1 MSPNVWGGGGSS
13 WGSSSNENDGAR
25 DGDGDG
31 EGDFEA
37 IFHADHIMLLVD
49 VRAPML
55 ERNAAGHTHLEDTIG
70 VLLHIMKQ
78 KTTARDNSA
87 IGIIFLGTG
96 KTTNDQHYVEVLPLK
111 VPSAVPI
118 RKLQALLDNFEHEFQ
133 EQFGGSQDESIDYF
147 PLKDALWKSSYAF
160 QEKASSNKL
169 HQNQKRVWVFS
180 NDDNPNARMKQN
192 QEALEQVV
200 RDCAGNGMELSL
212 WCIDRSP
219 EQPFR
224 VEQFYQ
230 ALLAADDGDEN
241 RGQTGDAR
249 TGDAQAQNAEDG
261 DLSERVMRAKASG
274 FDVISNRFKAKYYK
288 KRVAHHGF
296 LDLGLRRLGGVQ
308 GAADGGGGGAPSNNA
323 AGAACAP
330 GRIGVQF
337 FIDLKVAKKP
347 SPMKLY
353 SKNNEPVMSKVAY
366 LCKDTAETVPEHE
379 IRTFVAFGND
389 SMPLVQMNKQEMLE
403 VRAPVACARTH
414 YEVASRGAGTEVD
427 SKSAIVNTAASGAFS
442 SSNSSHDFCDIE
454 VLYFAPTSQLR
465 PELNIKEP
473 LFIFP
478 DESGVQGSTVLFAAL
493 AQDLSRKGLMAMVR
507 FNGHKPGAKEP
518 RLAAML
524 PQLEDLAEDGDQVQ
538 PAGFQLIMLPF
549 RNEIRASPQDVPTPV
564 LSVLDQRPELVD
576 CAEGVVA
583 SLAVQVH
590 DEQAGVPVF
599 DYQSVPSPALQQF
612 HAVLQAVALC
622 ESEYSWSQADD
633 KMVPDYSYH
642 AQAASAT
649 QAFKDAL
656 DMPDDAGSIALGKR
670 PSGGT
675 GPNSAAAKK
684 ARAEAVETETIQ
696 TILAHIA
703 SNPDSIKLDGLKDF
717 CRLLSLPL
725 SGKKDA
731 LIERIVAGAEQM
743 LTARGVSIK

>member
-1 MSPNVWGGGGSS
+1 MSPNMWGGVGSS

-31 EGDFEA
+31 EDDLEA

-55 ERNAAGHTHLEDTIG
+55 ERNAAGHSHLEDTIG

-96 KTTNDQHYVEVLPLK
+96 KTTNDHHYVEVLPLK

-133 EQFGGSQDESIDYF
+133 QQFGGSQDESIDYF
-147 PLKDALWKSSYAF
+147 PLKEALWKSGYAF

-169 HQNQKRVWVFS
+169 HQNQKRAWVFS
-180 NDDNPNARMKQN
+180 NDDDPNAQMKQN
-192 QEALEQVV
+192 QEALQQVV
-200 RDCAGNGMELSL
+200 RDLAGGGMELSL

-224 VEQFYQ
+224 VEQFYH
-230 ALLAADDGDEN
+230 ALLATDDGDDGA
-241 RGQTGDAR
+241 GQTGDPE
-249 TGDAQAQNAEDG
+249 AQDTEDG
-261 DLSERVMRAKASG
+261 GSGLSERVMRAKASG
-274 FDVISNRFKAKYYK
+274 FDIISNRFKAKYYK

-296 LDLGLRRLGGVQ
+296 LDLGLRRLGGVK
-308 GAADGGGGGAPSNNA
+308 GAADGEGSGAPSNNA

-337 FIDLKVAKKP
+337 FIDLKVAKRP
-347 SPMKLY
+347 APMKLY
-353 SKNNEPVMSKVAY
+353 SKNNEPVKSNVAY

-414 YEVASRGAGTEVD
+414 YEVASRGVGTEVD
-427 SKSAIVNTAASGAFS
+427 SKSAIIDTAASGAFS
-442 SSNSSHDFCDIE
+442 SSNSSIDFCDIE

-493 AQDLSRKGLMAMVR
+493 VQDLSRKGLMAMVR

-524 PQLEDLAEDGDQVQ
+524 PQLEELAEDGDQVQ
-538 PAGFQLIMLPF
+538 PAGFQLIILPF
-549 RNEIRASPQDVPTPV
+549 RNEIRAAPQDVPASV
-564 LSVLDQRPELVD
+564 LSVLDQQPELVD
-576 CAEGVVA
+576 YAEGVVA
-583 SLAVQVH
+583 SLAVQIH
-590 DEQAGVPVF
+590 DEQTGVPVF

-612 HAVLQAVALC
+612 HAVLQAVALR

-642 AQAASAT
+642 AHAASAT

-656 DMPDDAGSIALGKR
+656 NMPDDAGSIALGKR
-670 PSGGT
+670 PTGGT

-703 SNPDSIKLDGLKDF
+703 SNPDSIKLDGLKEF
-717 CRLLSLPL
+717 CRMLSLPL

-731 LIERIVAGAEQM
+731 LIERIVTGAEKM